1 MAPFKS
7 SLARSAG
14 KLLGV
19 FRERDVSLRGYK
31 QESRIV
37 NASGPITATGGN
49 KYTPG
54 DGFIYH
60 AFINSMNSGPNGV
73 FAQTAGGDTVKILI
87 VAGGGGGGGGY
98 YAGGGGGGGI
108 LEGTLAQHQP
118 GSYTITVGAG
128 GAGSA
133 GASGSAG
140 TGENSVF
147 DTVTALGGGRGGSG
161 PGTDEEQSL
170 LAGGSGGGKSYYP
183 TPTDGGGATPQPAP
197 GDFTS
202 YGQPGGLNRAP
213 GTVGGGGGGARQPS
227 GPVGNQPNNIN
238 AGFGQSF
245 PTWPSSVIPILTPLN
260 PVMGS
265 SNNAY
270 GGGGGGA
277 PSGDAGEGGGGAG
290 SGGAGGA
297 GSDYLGGGGGGASG
311 TAAGGAGGDGIVLI
325 RYSAS

>member
-7 SLARSAG
+7 SLARSVG

-19 FRERDVSLRGYK
+19 FSERDLSLRGAT
-31 QESRIV
+31 QSSRLPKP
-37 NASGPITATGGN
+37 SGPITATGGN

-108 LEGTLAQHQP
+108 LEGTLAEHQP
-118 GSYTITVGAG
+118 GSFTITVGAG

-133 GASGSAG
+133 NATGNASNGQ
-140 TGENSVF
+140 NSVF
-147 DTVTALGGGRGGSG
+147 DAVTALGGGKGGSG
-161 PGTDEEQSL
+161 PGTNDSGGD
-170 LAGGSGGGKSYYP
+170 GGSGGGSSYYVAP
-183 TPTDGGGATPQPAP
+183 PGKGSALAQPAP
-197 GDFTS
+197 GEYTS
-202 YGQPGGLNRAP
+202 YGQPGGSSRAP
-213 GTVGGGGGGARQPS
+213 GTSGGGGGGAREPS
-227 GPVGNQPNNIN
+227 PTVGNQPNNIN
-238 AGFGQSF
+238 GGFGQSF

-265 SNNAY
+265 SNNTY

-277 PSGDAGEGGGGAG
+277 PSGDAGEGGGAAG
-290 SGGAGGA
+290 SGGTGVAA
-297 GSDYLGGGGGGASG
+297 SDYLGGGGGGSSG
-311 TAAGGAGGDGIVLI
+311 NAGGGAGGDGIVLI
-325 RYSAS
+325 RYSAT

>member
-7 SLARSAG
+7 SLARSVG

-19 FRERDVSLRGYK
+19 YRKRDLSLRGVK
-31 QESRIV
+31 QTTREDL
-37 NASGPITATGGN
+37 ATGPITATGGN

-54 DGFIYH
+54 NGFIYH
-60 AFINSMNSGPNGV
+60 AFINSMNSSPNGV
-73 FAQTAGGDTVKILI
+73 FSQTAGGDTINILI

-108 LEGTLAQHQP
+108 LEGTLGGHQP
-118 GSYTITVGAG
+118 GSFPITVGAG
-128 GAGSA
+128 GAGSVN
-133 GASGSAG
+133 ASGSAG
-140 TGENSVF
+140 TGENSAF
-147 DTVTALGGGRGGSG
+147 DIVTALGGGRGGSG
-161 PGTDEEQSL
+161 PGTDEAQSL

-183 TPTDGGGATPQPAP
+183 TPADGGLATPQPAP

-202 YGQPGGLNRAP
+202 YGQPGGLNRTP

-227 GPVGNQPNNIN
+227 PTVGNQPNNIN
-238 AGFGQSF
+238 AGFGQPF

-260 PVMGS
+260 PAMGA
-265 SNNAY
+265 SNNTY

-290 SGGAGGA
+290 SAGAGNA
-297 GSDYLGGGGGGASG
+297 GKDYLGGGGGGASA
-311 TAAGGAGGDGIVLI
+311 TATGGAGGDGIVLI
-325 RYSAS
+325 RYSAT

>member
-108 LEGTLAQHQP
+108 LEGTLTEHQP

-128 GAGSA
+128 GAGGI
-133 GASGSAG
+133 GAPGNATNG
-140 TGENSVF
+140 QNSVF
-147 DTVTALGGGRGGSG
+147 DAVTALGGGYGGSG
-161 PGTDEEQSL
+161 PRSPDQNGGD
-170 LAGGSGGGKSYYP
+170 GGSGGAASYYASP
-183 TPTDGGGATPQPAP
+183 GKGSALDQPAP
-197 GDFTS
+197 GEYTS
-202 YGQPGGLNRAP
+202 YGTPGGLSQTP
-213 GTVGGGGGGARQPS
+213 GTVGGGGGGARAT
-227 GPVGNQPNNIN
+227 PNLIISME
-238 AGFGQSF
+238 GLDKRSQLGLVQSF
-245 PTWPSSVIPILTPLN
+245 P
-260 PVMGS
+260 
-265 SNNAY
+265 Y
-270 GGGGGGA
+270 
-277 PSGDAGEGGGGAG
+277 
-290 SGGAGGA
+290 
-297 GSDYLGGGGGGASG
+297 
-311 TAAGGAGGDGIVLI
+311 
-325 RYSAS
+325 